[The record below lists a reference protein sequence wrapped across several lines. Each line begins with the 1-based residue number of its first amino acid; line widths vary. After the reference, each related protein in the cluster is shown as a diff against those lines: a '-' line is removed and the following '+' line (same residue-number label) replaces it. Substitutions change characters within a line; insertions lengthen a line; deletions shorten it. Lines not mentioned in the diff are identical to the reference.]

1 MLMDTEE
8 QCHRTCFALHL
19 DGATLDA
26 YTELKN
32 IPGMKEGAEIK
43 VVEGNMTLSPCHP
56 YNTLTAPTCTPSPSP
71 THPHLPPLSTHPAA
85 NVSKY
90 APTPYSATYD

>member
-8 QCHRTCFALHL
+8 QCHRTCFALNL
-19 DGATLDA
+19 DGTTLDA

-43 VVEGNMTLSPCHP
+43 VLEGE
-56 YNTLTAPTCTPSPSP
+56 
-71 THPHLPPLSTHPAA
+71 
-85 NVSKY
+85 
-90 APTPYSATYD
+90 

>member
-19 DGATLDA
+19 NSNTLDA

-43 VVEGNMTLSPCHP
+43 VLEGRELALAMILQLYFLFANQIFIAATTLYKNKVHMKTTNCDI
-56 YNTLTAPTCTPSPSP
+56 L
-71 THPHLPPLSTHPAA
+71 LSGEVT
-85 NVSKY
+85 
-90 APTPYSATYD
+90 

>member
-8 QCHRTCFALHL
+8 QCHRTCFALNL
-19 DGATLDA
+19 DGFTLDA

-43 VVEGNMTLSPCHP
+43 VLEGKLD
-56 YNTLTAPTCTPSPSP
+56 
-71 THPHLPPLSTHPAA
+71 
-85 NVSKY
+85 VSYTTMYKRNG
-90 APTPYSATYD
+90 ACKIC